1 MQKYSVDVLSDEDN
15 NLYCPSGYY
24 IDAKN
29 ANLICRDIGVCNRD
43 LIRKNLTKY
52 CQNKSHC
59 TVNNE
64 SLGNIGSDLMID
76 YNCVPN
82 YKNYTYQ
89 PNGLIGADTSDII
102 ADSKNNRVNN
112 MTYIEPVNKPNEEDL
127 LPMNSDCGC
136 DPQPKLCPCDKTN
149 FIKVKRTR
157 GCPRPLKPV
166 LHPADNLILQ
176 PKSKIVPEPVLH
188 PADNLILQPKSKI
201 VPEPVLHPADNLYR
215 DLSNIVNRD
224 IPLELSNLVNL
235 GERDLNKLLTNTQLI
250 ERNIIKDVDTG
261 IKDIN
266 YVFSNFNIVLFMC
279 ICLSILLL
287 IIILIRSLS
296 SSTNNNNLKIVDI

>member
-166 LHPADNLILQ
+166 LHPADNL
-176 PKSKIVPEPVLH
+176 
-188 PADNLILQPKSKI
+188 
-201 VPEPVLHPADNLYR
+201 YR